1 MKNKKLK
8 IGYVTENNPFTDKT
22 AWSGLIYKI
31 REGIEHA
38 GCEVVWINCHPY
50 GKLAKLCKI
59 INQRLHGKS
68 IMFEHTKFFFR
79 LRAMYMDKRLIDDCD
94 LLFFPCGAQT
104 MNFLKTDKPYIYYSD
119 TTFKLMCGYYWDKL
133 SEWQYCTGNGLESG
147 AIKNAAINIRASK
160 WAALSVSDDYG
171 YNKDHTYVLR
181 FGANLDDKDIVPI
194 TPYQGQGRLN
204 ILFSG
209 VDWSRKGAETA
220 IHAVEH
226 LNKRGIDACLF
237 IVGIKELPKEYQD
250 NPYIEYVG
258 YLNKSIHEQYIKY
271 IDTVSKC
278 HIFLLPTRAECAG
291 IVFGESSAYGMPIY
305 TYDTGGISDYVLND
319 VNGYLLPLS
328 LGAEDFADKIQSTLD
343 VEKQKQLHAG
353 CMSMYQRRLNWNVW
367 GDEFKEILEKEKLI

>member
-8 IGYVTENNPFTDKT
+8 IGYVTENNPFIDKT

-133 SEWQYCTGNGLESG
+133 SDWQYCTGNGLESG

-160 WAALSVSDDYG
+160 WAAVSVSDDYG
-171 YNKDHTYVLR
+171 YSKEHTYVLR
-181 FGANLDDKDIVPI
+181 FGANIDDSDITPI
-194 TPYQGQGRLN
+194 TPYQGNGRLN

-250 NPYIEYVG
+250 NPYIDYVG

-343 VEKQKQLHAG
+343 VEKQKQLHVG
-353 CMSMYQRRLNWNVW
+353 CISMYQRRLNWNVW